1 MSIINLYPVQPTNF
15 VLDLKY
21 YDRGAWYTPCV
32 CEGITWETSRSGSPG
47 ILTWDMYTDHVI
59 EPGDVV
65 ELADGSTKLFHGFA
79 FTTSHSK
86 DGKIHVTAYDQLRYL
101 KNTDSFIFEHEPLEM
116 IIKFIADTYRL
127 TIGNLDKTGVLIDT
141 YNGDNKTL
149 FDIIGDLLDT
159 ALMENNKLFILYD
172 DVGKLTLKNIE
183 NMTLPLMI
191 TSSTT
196 EDYDLQTT
204 IDSQTYNLV
213 KLVFTDS
220 NSSSRKVYMAKD
232 EASISKYGLLEKY
245 ETGTSSTNATKTLN
259 NDGSPKANTGDDEAH
274 AIQKVNTL
282 LQLYNS
288 VQRSATLKGVPGDNR
303 VRGGSR
309 IYVRLNMGNVMQ
321 DNYMIVDRVT
331 HKWEGNVHTM
341 DLVVEG
347 AAINSAS

>member
-1 MSIINLYPVQPTNF
+1 
-15 VLDLKY
+15 
-21 YDRGAWYTPCV
+21 
-32 CEGITWETSRSGSPG
+32 
-47 ILTWDMYTDHVI
+47 
-59 EPGDVV
+59 
-65 ELADGSTKLFHGFA
+65 
-79 FTTSHSK
+79 
-86 DGKIHVTAYDQLRYL
+86 
-101 KNTDSFIFEHEPLEM
+101 
-116 IIKFIADTYRL
+116 
-127 TIGNLDKTGVLIDT
+127 
-141 YNGDNKTL
+141 
-149 FDIIGDLLDT
+149 
-159 ALMENNKLFILYD
+159 
-172 DVGKLTLKNIE
+172 
-183 NMTLPLMI
+183 MI

-259 NDGSPKANTGDDEAH
+259 KDGSPKANTGDDEAH